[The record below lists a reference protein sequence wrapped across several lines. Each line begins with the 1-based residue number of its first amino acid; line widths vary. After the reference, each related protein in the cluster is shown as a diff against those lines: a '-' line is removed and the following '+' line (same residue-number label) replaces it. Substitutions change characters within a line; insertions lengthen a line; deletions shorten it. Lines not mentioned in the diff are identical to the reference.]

1 MAHDPFKVLPKA
13 SAMNRNKNKRNPCAF
28 KALQEENQKLK
39 RANVVLRRQSDILRK
54 SLSMFSTNPLQ
65 KGIS

>member
-1 MAHDPFKVLPKA
+1 
-13 SAMNRNKNKRNPCAF
+13 MNNGKNKRYPYAI

-54 SLSMFSTNPLQ
+54 SLSMFSTNALQ
-65 KGIS
+65 KGIC